1 MIHLNKGEKEPHEWI
16 SKEEFAKRYPDLVKS
31 LKEKTENPLAKIRAK
46 KRITV
51 RQLSKISGLTIQE
64 IIGIET
70 DKIKDQKMIDKYIMG
85 IQN

>member
-1 MIHLNKGEKEPHEWI
+1 MIHLNKGDKPHEWVTR
-16 SKEEFAKRYPDLVKS
+16 EELEKRYPKLAKS

-51 RQLSKISGLTIQE
+51 RQLSKITGLTIQE
-64 IIGIET
+64 IINIET
-70 DKIKDQKMIDKYIMG
+70 DKIKDQERIDKYIMG

>member
-1 MIHLNKGEKEPHEWI
+1 MIHLNKGDEPHEWV
-16 SKEEFAKRYPDLVKS
+16 SKEKFEKCYPELA
-31 LKEKTENPLAKIRAK
+31 EKFKASNKNPLAKIRAK

-51 RQLSKISGLTIQE
+51 RELSKKSGLTIQE